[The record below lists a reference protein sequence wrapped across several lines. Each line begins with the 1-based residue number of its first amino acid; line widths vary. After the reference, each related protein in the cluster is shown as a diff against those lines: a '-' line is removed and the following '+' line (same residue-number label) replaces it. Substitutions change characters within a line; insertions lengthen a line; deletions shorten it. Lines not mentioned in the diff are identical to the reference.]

1 MATKKPNTSLQ
12 NALQGRMIGEGHP
25 ELQSDIKELLDT
37 LDGEERVEAVIERVQ
52 RYAVEAAG
60 KSADSNFHPMGK
72 NLADEIKKIIGQ
84 ELAPYVSSFITDV
97 HRELAVSAHARG
109 LSTSDAVRT
118 LILEDRTMFR
128 MAQDDAVGLA
138 DVRTILIHRLSY
150 LKPGT
155 ARWPEAKYG
164 SVWREAREEYRQQV
178 SDIPFTSKAEQVA
191 LLAKNAE
198 RINRALDN
206 EEHSVKDFQLLTNSL
221 TKTMESLRKLSA
233 VEQPMPV
240 SLSGPQLVGVLERLT
255 VALRAPGQLELV
267 GETQELVAVLEGL
280 TLALKAPQGKSNG
293 NGVKALPAAEGREKG
308 KQSDAET
315 VTRGCF
321 GEPLSG

>member
-1 MATKKPNTSLQ
+1 MAAKKPKTSLQ
-12 NALQGRMIGEGHP
+12 NALQGRAIDKGHP

-37 LDGEERVEAVIERVQ
+37 LEGGERLEAVIERVQ
-52 RYAVEAAG
+52 RYTIEAAG
-60 KSADSNFHPMGK
+60 RTVDSNFGAM
-72 NLADEIKKIIGQ
+72 NAAQADAVRKIICK
-84 ELAPYVSSFITDV
+84 ELVPYVSAFITDA
-97 HRELAVSAHARG
+97 HRELVVRAHAHG
-109 LSTSDAVRT
+109 LSTADSVLE
-118 LILEDRTMFR
+118 LIKQDDTMNR
-128 MAQDDAVGLA
+128 LAQDDALGLESL
-138 DVRTILIHRLSY
+138 RTILIHRLSY
-150 LKPGT
+150 LKLGT

-164 SVWREAREEYRQQV
+164 TVWREAWEEHRRQV
-178 SDIPFTSKAEQVA
+178 SDVPFTSKAEQIA

-198 RINRALDN
+198 RINQALDN
-206 EEHSVKDFQLLTNSL
+206 EEHTVKDFQLLRNSL

-233 VEQPMPV
+233 VEEQRHAN
-240 SLSGPQLVGVLERLT
+240 LSPPQ
-255 VALRAPGQLELV
+255 LV

>member
-12 NALQGRMIGEGHP
+12 NALQGKMIGEGRP
-25 ELQSDIKELLDT
+25 ELKSDIKKLFDT

-52 RYAVEAAG
+52 RYAVEATG
-60 KSADSNFHPMGK
+60 ESADSNFQLIGK
-72 NLADEIKKIIGQ
+72 SLADEIKKMIRH
-84 ELAPYVSSFITDV
+84 ELAPFVSSFISDG
-97 HRELAVSAHARG
+97 HRELVVRAHARG

-118 LILEDRTMFR
+118 LILEDRTIFR
-128 MAQDDAVGLA
+128 LAQDDAVGAA

-178 SDIPFTSKAEQVA
+178 SDIPFTSKAEQAA

-206 EEHSVKDFQLLTNSL
+206 EEHSVKDFQSLTSSL
-221 TKTMESLRKLSA
+221 TKTLDSLNKLTA
-233 VEQPMPV
+233 VEEQRHAT
-240 SLSGPQLVGVLERLT
+240 LSPPQLVGVLERLT
-255 VALRAPGQLELV
+255 VALKAPGQLEFA

-280 TLALKAPQGKSNG
+280 KLALKAPQGESNAK
-293 NGVKALPAAEGREKG
+293 GVKALPADAGVDQGKAE
-308 KQSDAET
+308 
-315 VTRGCF
+315 
-321 GEPLSG
+321 